1 LEDKGG
7 RYLDL
12 AWWSD
17 MPNKVYKTSAHYERL
32 TIEAA
37 RTVYWRVRRPSV
49 PPPVIL
55 VGCSRAGTTVVH
67 DTIAHSR
74 ALKAFRY
81 EPRYF
86 WQGLFDPAQRGWMSD
101 GATAEDATPEVRRK
115 VHEFYFKKLGGGR
128 FLEKTCING
137 FKIPLLDALW
147 PDAYFV
153 HLHRDGRDNISSL
166 INGWRRYEQF
176 ALYELPVDTHIE
188 GIPERTWC
196 FFLEPGWRDALGRP
210 LEEVCAHQWV
220 AINEAILAS
229 RELVPPERWIELRYE
244 DIFTR
249 PVEMFREVFER
260 VDLPF
265 NAEMHAY
272 CRSLASHGVSLIGSA
287 PAPGKWHR
295 QNPEAIERILPIIAP
310 TMSKLGYEL

>member
-1 LEDKGG
+1 
-7 RYLDL
+7 
-12 AWWSD
+12 

-86 WQGLFDPAQRGWMSD
+86 WQGLFDPAQRGWISD

-166 INGWRRYEQF
+166 INGCGDMSSSLSMSFRLTRISRVSQR
-176 ALYELPVDTHIE
+176 
-188 GIPERTWC
+188 G
-196 FFLEPGWRDALGRP
+196 PGASFWSRLAR
-210 LEEVCAHQWV
+210 CA
-220 AINEAILAS
+220 
-229 RELVPPERWIELRYE
+229 
-244 DIFTR
+244 
-249 PVEMFREVFER
+249 
-260 VDLPF
+260 
-265 NAEMHAY
+265 
-272 CRSLASHGVSLIGSA
+272 
-287 PAPGKWHR
+287 GKDR
-295 QNPEAIERILPIIAP
+295 
-310 TMSKLGYEL
+310 